1 MKYEPFSTLQPSNSH
16 AKSKVKTLYLNLLAY
31 IHFTYNSQTYILI
44 SHVSFLE
51 LRKIEPYGMNQW
63 WQKILPTSK
72 IKVDI
77 LKKGQI
83 KAASSLVFPSHS
95 AAIDFFF
102 FWTPKSKVSKV
113 VVASLVLCI
122 GTQSSCKISI
132 DEAENVFGK
141 IRPKSSKTAQKRA
154 KWNCRDLI
162 TSHSSLST
170 KELSCVKM
178 NLLWFFF
185 SRVWFYMYVHK
196 SGQILQ
202 YLSNHIPIQ

>member
-1 MKYEPFSTLQPSNSH
+1 MAKDSVNVEDKGRYFEKRSNKSGFFSGFSKSFCSN
-16 AKSKVKTLYLNLLAY
+16 
-31 IHFTYNSQTYILI
+31 
-44 SHVSFLE
+44 
-51 LRKIEPYGMNQW
+51 W
-63 WQKILPTSK
+63 
-72 IKVDI
+72 
-77 LKKGQI
+77 
-83 KAASSLVFPSHS
+83 
-95 AAIDFFF
+95 FFF

-185 SRVWFYMYVHK
+185 SRVWFYYMYVHK

>member
-1 MKYEPFSTLQPSNSH
+1 MNLFPHCSRQTHMQR
-16 AKSKVKTLYLNLLAY
+16 AKSKHCIWICSHTYYVRR
-31 IHFTYNSQTYILI
+31 TYNSQTYILI

-51 LRKIEPYGMNQW
+51 LRKIEPYGMIQW

-72 IKVDI
+72 IKVFW
-77 LKKGQI
+77 KKGQI

-95 AAIDFFF
+95 AAIDFFLLN
-102 FWTPKSKVSKV
+102 PKSKVSKV

-202 YLSNHIPIQ
+202 YLSNHIPIW